1 MTRDGG
7 LTLEEPYRII
17 VYYYYRKSNSRLVVA
32 DTYTFDEF
40 QAELRKRFLDPHW
53 ETMIFRTVV
62 NCQMANTESF
72 IEYANRVM
80 QGNNLLIGTP
90 SRLEP
95 KELRAKLEV
104 NMTGYL
110 AEKLAHLRPTDKD
123 RIAAIEVFEDWYVI
137 NRE

>member
-1 MTRDGG
+1 MQNMASIKFHEGHKTAPILTAGNISPTIIAQFFEYLESFFHKAKITDAEKVRNALSSFQDIRIDNWIKNNRTRF
-7 LTLEEPYRII
+7 L
-17 VYYYYRKSNSRLVVA
+17 A

-40 QAELRKRFLDPHW
+40 QAELRTRFLDPHW

-90 SRLEP
+90 SRL
-95 KELRAKLEV
+95 
-104 NMTGYL
+104 
-110 AEKLAHLRPTDKD
+110 
-123 RIAAIEVFEDWYVI
+123 
-137 NRE
+137 